1 MLKRVFTKP
10 QNVCNRTLRFKTN
23 LKEDC
28 GFEKNV
34 MVNHGTETNE
44 TEKIERKRNN
54 SGKETKTD
62 RTETKEMEKNG
73 SES

>member
-1 MLKRVFTKP
+1 
-10 QNVCNRTLRFKTN
+10 
-23 LKEDC
+23 
-28 GFEKNV
+28 